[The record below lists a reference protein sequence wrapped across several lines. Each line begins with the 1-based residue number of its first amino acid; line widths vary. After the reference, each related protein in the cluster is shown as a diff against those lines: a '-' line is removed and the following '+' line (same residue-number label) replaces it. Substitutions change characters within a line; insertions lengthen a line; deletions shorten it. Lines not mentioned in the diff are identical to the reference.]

1 MKIAMIGHKK
11 VPSREGGIEIV
22 VQELSSRMAKKG
34 HKVVI
39 YNRKHKPKTEFT
51 EYKGCELKEVFT
63 INKKIFDAIVYAFFA
78 IKKIKKSDADIVHIH
93 AEGSCAFLRSL
104 RRKKNMKKVVTI
116 HGLDWQRGKWSGFGG
131 KFLKWCEKQAVK
143 YADEI
148 IVLSENNVK
157 YFKQTYGRDTVYI
170 PNGISEPILRSAEL
184 ITEKWGIEKDGY
196 VLFLARLVPEKGA
209 HYLVNA
215 WKELKKRF
223 TTDKNLVIA
232 GGNSHSDDYFR
243 EITKLC
249 HGDDSI
255 IMTGFVQGRVL
266 EELYSNAYL
275 YVLPSDIEG
284 MPMSLLEALSYGNKC
299 LVSDIPENTEVIKD
313 KGYTFRKSDEA
324 DLSEKLETL
333 IKAELIT
340 HTEKVIPFDWDEITE
355 KTLDIYKR

>member
-1 MKIAMIGHKK
+1 MGHKK

-22 VQELSSRMAKKG
+22 VEELSSRMVKKG
-34 HKVVI
+34 HEVVL
-39 YNRKHKPKTEFT
+39 YNRKRKPKTQQTEF
-51 EYKGCELKEVFT
+51 KGCELKEVFT
-63 INKKIFDAIVYAFFA
+63 IDKRSLDAIVYSYFA
-78 IKKIKKSDADIVHIH
+78 TKKIKKSGVDVAHIH
-93 AEGSCAFLRSL
+93 AEGPCAFLRLL

-157 YFKQTYGRDTVYI
+157 YFKENYGRDTVYI
-170 PNGISEPILRSAEL
+170 PNGICEPELKPAEL
-184 ITEKWGIEKDGY
+184 ITEKWGLSNDGY

-209 HYLVNA
+209 HYLVDA
-215 WKELKKRF
+215 WKQLKARF
-223 TTDKNLVIA
+223 ATDKKLVIA
-232 GGNSHSDDYFR
+232 GGNSHSGEYFD

-249 HGDDSI
+249 ENDDSI
-255 IMTGFVQGRVL
+255 IMTGFVQGQAL
-266 EELYSNAYL
+266 EELYSNAYM

-313 KGYTFRKSDEA
+313 KGYTFKKSDTK
-324 DLSEKLETL
+324 DLTEKLETL
-333 IKAELIT
+333 LKANFET
-340 HTEKVIPFDWDEITE
+340 HTEKIIPFSWDEVTE
-355 KTLDIYKR
+355 KTLEVYERK